1 MGNRPAFPLPPS
13 GSGRSRAGWSV
24 SLLALLF
31 ALSTMVSGCSGAQRS
46 SRPESGSRPA
56 DGRPSGRADE
66 GDQRKAS
73 IYAAV
78 IRRLVTKDHTFGGEP
93 SPFERVFV
101 IDGVVER
108 AADPS
113 AGADQIALKPF
124 GAGTKERI
132 ARDLTDLPPLQFVTD
147 PTSVT
152 VNRKGCARVKG
163 GGVLISL
170 GPISKGT
177 AETVTVA
184 NGLFFA
190 CLGGQW
196 LTYVLKPVFGGWG
209 VVGTTGPVA
218 IS

>member
-1 MGNRPAFPLPPS
+1 MGYTPTLLLPPS
-13 GSGRSRAGWSV
+13 GSGQTRAGWRV

-31 ALSTMVSGCSGAQRS
+31 ALSTIVSGCSGEQRA
-46 SRPESGSRPA
+46 SRPESGSRPENA
-56 DGRPSGRADE
+56 RPSGKSER
-66 GDQRKAS
+66 DQRKAS

-93 SPFERVFV
+93 SPFQRVFV

-113 AGADQIALKPF
+113 AGAHQIALKPF
-124 GAGTKERI
+124 GAGTRERI

-152 VNRKGCARVKG
+152 VNRKSCARVKG

-177 AETVTVA
+177 TQTVTVA

-196 LTYVLKPVFGGWG
+196 LTYVLKPVSGAWR

>member
-1 MGNRPAFPLPPS
+1 LFLL
-13 GSGRSRAGWSV
+13 GR
-24 SLLALLF
+24 L
-31 ALSTMVSGCSGAQRS
+31 
-46 SRPESGSRPA
+46 
-56 DGRPSGRADE
+56 
-66 GDQRKAS
+66 
-73 IYAAV
+73 
-78 IRRLVTKDHTFGGEP
+78 RLDLQGTGGEP

-113 AGADQIALKPF
+113 AGAHQIALKPF
-124 GAGTKERI
+124 GAGTRERI

-152 VNRKGCARVKG
+152 VDRKGCARVKG

-196 LTYVLKPVFGGWG
+196 LTYVLKPVSGGWR

>member
-1 MGNRPAFPLPPS
+1 MGYTPAFPLPPS
-13 GSGRSRAGWSV
+13 GSGQTRAGWTV
-24 SLLALLF
+24 SLLALLL
-31 ALSTMVSGCSGAQRS
+31 ALSTIVSGCSGERA
-46 SRPESGSRPA
+46 SRPESGSRPENA
-56 DGRPSGRADE
+56 RPSGKAQ

-113 AGADQIALKPF
+113 AGAHQIALKPF
-124 GAGTKERI
+124 GAGTKKGM
-132 ARDLTDLPPLQFVTD
+132 ARDLTDLRPLHFVSD
-147 PTSVT
+147 PQSVIVET
-152 VNRKGCARVKG
+152 KGCARVKG
-163 GGVLISL
+163 RGVLISL
-170 GPISKGT
+170 GPISSGT

-196 LTYVLKPVFGGWG
+196 LTYVLKPVAGGWR
-209 VVGTTGPVA
+209 VVATTGPVA

>member
-1 MGNRPAFPLPPS
+1 M
-13 GSGRSRAGWSV
+13 RALV
-24 SLLALLF
+24 LLLA
-31 ALSTMVSGCSGAQRS
+31 AATILSACDGTPAISKDAGPATT
-46 SRPESGSRPA
+46 PEG
-56 DGRPSGRADE
+56 GRPQGSEDHNS
-66 GDQRKAS
+66 QRTAR

-78 IRRLVTKDHTFGGEP
+78 VRRLVNEDHTFGEEP

-101 IDGVVER
+101 VDGVAER
-108 AADPS
+108 AGDPVGGRHVPS
-113 AGADQIALKPF
+113 KPF
-124 GAGTKERI
+124 TAEVKAGMVRE
-132 ARDLTDLPPLQFVTD
+132 LGDLPPVHFVRD
-147 PTSVT
+147 PASVVAT
-152 VNRKGCARVKG
+152 NRGCAYVQG
-163 GGVLISL
+163 NGALITL

-196 LTYVLKPVFGGWG
+196 LTYVLKPVGSSWR

>member
-24 SLLALLF
+24 SLFALLF
-31 ALSTMVSGCSGAQRS
+31 ALSTMVSGCSRAQRS

-78 IRRLVTKDHTFGGEP
+78 IRRLVTKDRTFGGEP
-93 SPFERVFV
+93 SPFQRVFV

-113 AGADQIALKPF
+113 AGAHQIALKPF
-124 GAGTKERI
+124 GAGTKKGM
-132 ARDLTDLPPLQFVTD
+132 ARDLTDLPPLHFVSD
-147 PTSVT
+147 PQSVIIET
-152 VNRKGCARVKG
+152 KGCARVKG

-170 GPISKGT
+170 GPVSSGA

-196 LTYVLKPVFGGWG
+196 LTYVLKPVSVGWR
-209 VVGTTGPVA
+209 VVGTTGPIA